1 VAVSELDRLDLTAVG
16 RGVGIALVIAV
27 PAIVVQNITA
37 AGSLRSFAF
46 LVSLAG
52 FGAGGYVAGGAHPP
66 RALTHGG
73 VTGLVAGVLVL
84 LVGIV
89 RRTAAGEPV
98 AWLSQPFLALLALS
112 SGLIGG
118 YVAFRRAASEQEEV
132 RT

>member
-1 VAVSELDRLDLTAVG
+1 VAVTRLDPAAVG
-16 RGVGIALVIAV
+16 RGVGVALAVAV
-27 PAIVVQNITA
+27 PAVVVQNVAT
-37 AGSLRSFAF
+37 GSLRSLAF

-52 FGAGGYVAGGAHPP
+52 FGLGGYVAGGRQPT

-73 VTGLVAGVLVL
+73 VTGLVAGVTVL

-89 RRTAAGEPV
+89 RRTAAGEEV
-98 AWLSQPFLALLALS
+98 AWLSQPFLALLTLS

-118 YVAFRRAASEQEEV
+118 YVAFRRATSEQEEV